1 MYRYNIIKIVLHMVR
16 IITSI
21 IFATLKKS
29 KLLCIVSSKR
39 AVQKNEPFRYAQR
52 LIFRAAILLLVI
64 QRSAIVVFTGETA
77 TTWL

>member
-1 MYRYNIIKIVLHMVR
+1 MYRYNIRKIVLHMVR

-21 IFATLKKS
+21 FFATLKKS

-39 AVQKNEPFRYAQR
+39 AVQKMSLFRYAQR

-64 QRSAIVVFTGETA
+64 QKDTNVVSTGITA